1 MLNRKKITIL
11 KMIPVLCLFN
21 LTVVFPAAGQE
32 DLHVSAVDSIR
43 FSFEQFSIVGNL
55 YLPQSEGKHPVAVW
69 VHGDGPDR
77 RTNRFPGTAF
87 FNTLLDHGFA
97 FFRYDKPGTGD
108 SQGSFTDSL
117 LFQERAGIVNA
128 AVGILKNRTEIDPAR
143 IGMAGSSQAGYVMPL
158 VLTMRSDIA
167 FMIGLSLPAM
177 DGNEQW
183 AYLLKKQLIC
193 EGYSEKVAE
202 QFSRMHLKMIRAASY
217 EEFMEAVHYFENNP
231 VKITSIKGYDEHFA
245 ERVRNWWPLAWTKAQ
260 SFNPMEIIARTTIP
274 VLAVYGENDTQVDP
288 RQGAEAYRNGLEKAE
303 NPLYEVVILPEA
315 NHNMAYSK
323 TGCLKE
329 QQEQKKSKMVDGLTG
344 ILAAWLD
351 KLNQYTGNPE

>member
-1 MLNRKKITIL
+1 MYTILNAAERKKITVL
-11 KMIPVLCLFN
+11 KTIPVLGIILMTMV
-21 LTVVFPAAGQE
+21 LPAAGQE

-43 FSFEQFSIVGNL
+43 FSFEQFSVVGNL

-97 FFRYDKPGTGD
+97 FFRYDKPGSGD

-128 AVGILKNRTEIDPAR
+128 AVGVLKNRTEIDPAR

-158 VLTMRSDIA
+158 VLTMRSDLA

-183 AYLLKKQLIC
+183 VYLLKKQLIC
-193 EGYSEKVAE
+193 EGYSKEKAE
-202 QFSRMHLKMIRAASY
+202 EFSRMHLKMIRSGSY
-217 EEFMEAVHYFENNP
+217 EEFMQAIHYFEYNP
-231 VKITSIKGYDEHFA
+231 VQLSSIKGYDEHFA
-245 ERVRNWWPLAWTKAQ
+245 ERIRNWWPLNWTKVQ
-260 SFNPMEIIARTTIP
+260 SFNPMGIIARMTIP

-288 RQGAEAYRNGLEKAE
+288 RQGAEAYRRSLEAAG
-303 NPLYEVVILPEA
+303 NLLYEVVLLPDA

-323 TGCLKE
+323 TGCLIE
-329 QQEQKKSKMVDGLTG
+329 QQEQKRSHMVDGLTA

-351 KLNQYTGNPE
+351 RLNQ